1 MRPLTKDAADEGTLG
16 YCIGGINI
24 LQSGGYYATYG
35 YREHIHPLKKWEQL
49 NTISRS
55 HFALR
60 PSKKMP
66 F

>member
-1 MRPLTKDAADEGTLG
+1 M
-16 YCIGGINI
+16 
-24 LQSGGYYATYG
+24 QSGGYYATYG
-35 YREHIHPLKKWEQL
+35 YREYIHPLKKWEQL

-55 HFALR
+55 LFALR

>member
-24 LQSGGYYATYG
+24 LQSGADYATYG

-55 HFALR
+55 LFALR
-60 PSKKMP
+60 LSKKMP